1 MRLSGKRIV
10 LTGASSG
17 IGKALLAQL
26 ARFDV
31 TIVAAARRADI
42 ITEHKKE
49 LGANGEKIHV
59 ARCDVSVPSEID
71 SLFDFA
77 LRAMGGVDIFIAN
90 AGFAYYEKCEKPDW
104 GHLVKIFDTNV
115 FSVIYSLLKLR
126 EVAGENKYFF
136 VDTASGMSKI
146 AVPGYAM
153 YSATKAALDRFAE
166 GFRFEKEKNG
176 HVMLVY
182 PIATRT
188 NFFNVAGESVPI
200 AFPVQEP
207 STVARAIIKGIKRDK
222 KSVYPSFLFQVM
234 LVIDA
239 VFPFARVIYQLIE
252 LRKFKKWQNRNK

>member
-1 MRLSGKRIV
+1 MNQVFQGLQLPDGLI
-10 LTGASSG
+10 LTPGVFPATVPFAALGQTIIQLLFAGVDSFD
-17 IGKALLAQL
+17 LLA
-26 ARFDV
+26 
-31 TIVAAARRADI
+31 
-42 ITEHKKE
+42 
-49 LGANGEKIHV
+49 
-59 ARCDVSVPSEID
+59 VP
-71 SLFDFA
+71 LF
-77 LRAMGGVDIFIAN
+77 
-90 AGFAYYEKCEKPDW
+90 
-104 GHLVKIFDTNV
+104 
-115 FSVIYSLLKLR
+115 SLL
-126 EVAGENKYFF
+126 
-136 VDTASGMSKI
+136 MSPRD
-146 AVPGYAM
+146 AVPGYAL